1 MNDASV
7 PPPSGPQSERKDIFE
22 KCWKFNRA
30 RALQEAGLYIY
41 FETFGGREG
50 CGPSEM
56 MLGPRKILMFG
67 SNDYLD
73 LTWDPRVKE
82 AAAAAIHKYGTGCSG
97 SRLLNGTLPIHVQL
111 EEELAEFMGKE
122 EAIVFGTGF
131 QANYAVIAAL
141 GDRGRAHPV

>member
-1 MNDASV
+1 MNDAPV
-7 PPPSGPQSERKDIFE
+7 PQLNGPLSDRKDIFE

-56 MLGPRKILMFG
+56 RLGARKILMFG

-73 LTWDPRVKE
+73 LTWDPAGER
-82 AAAAAIHKYGTGCSG
+82 SG
-97 SRLLNGTLPIHVQL
+97 
-111 EEELAEFMGKE
+111 
-122 EAIVFGTGF
+122 
-131 QANYAVIAAL
+131 
-141 GDRGRAHPV
+141 GRRDP